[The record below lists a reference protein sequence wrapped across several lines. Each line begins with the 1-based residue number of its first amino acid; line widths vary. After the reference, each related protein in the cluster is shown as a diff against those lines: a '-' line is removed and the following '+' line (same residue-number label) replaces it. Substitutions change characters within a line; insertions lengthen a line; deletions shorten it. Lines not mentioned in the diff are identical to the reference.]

1 MTDPTLEDLLKLLD
15 QPSASETKKSDVRG
29 RKPHIYIAGKISQSD
44 YRHQLVRGLRNHDWD
59 DGFLENDSF
68 IYTGP
73 FFNSCDHG
81 CAHGRSSHGALE
93 GCNEDKTGATHEE
106 IIERNNDAL
115 DSADLVFVY
124 ITQEDCYG
132 TLVEIGRASA
142 KGKQIVI
149 AFATGFEHKEDFW
162 YAVESAHH
170 IYHDVNP
177 CCLTGL
183 LAREIDRLSRNA
195 NRKMGGSA

>member
-1 MTDPTLEDLLKLLD
+1 MPNTTLEDLLKLID
-15 QPSASETKKSDVRG
+15 QPSVSETKKPNVRG
-29 RKPHIYIAGKISQSD
+29 RKPHVYIAGKISKSD
-44 YRHQLVRGLRNHDWD
+44 FRHQLARGLRNHDWD
-59 DGFLENDSF
+59 EGFLENDSF

-73 FFNSCDHG
+73 FFRSCDHG
-81 CAHGRSSHGALE
+81 CSHGSNTHGATE
-93 GCNEDKTGATHEE
+93 GCSDGATHDE
-106 IIERNNDAL
+106 ILARNNDAI
-115 DSADLVFVY
+115 DNADLVFVY

-142 KGKQIVI
+142 KGKRIVI

-162 YAVESAHH
+162 YAVESADY

-183 LAREIDRLSRNA
+183 LAREIDRLSRKA
-195 NRKMGGSA
+195 NHKMGGAA